1 MPEGW
6 VLAQLTFEG
15 KVFSGK
21 GTGKSFID
29 LPWVKRQIQSKLGF
43 TPYSGTLNI
52 HLTHEGKEKRKHL
65 NPAKGMMVEPEKGYY
80 SGVLFKAVIDTL
92 NCAVV
97 IPITPNYP
105 RDVLEVISPL
115 YLRGQLGLIDGSL
128 VAITV
133 TF

>member
-1 MPEGW
+1 LP
-6 VLAQLTFEG
+6 QLILEG

-29 LPWVKRQIQSKLGF
+29 LPWVKSQIQNMLDF

-52 HLTHEGKEKRKHL
+52 QLTQDSKEKRKNL

-80 SGVLFKAVIDTL
+80 SGVLFKAAIDTL

-97 IPITPNYP
+97 IPVTPNYP
-105 RDVLEVISPL
+105 SDVLEIISPL
-115 YLRGQLGLIDGSL
+115 YLRGQLGLTDGSL
-128 VAITV
+128 VAVAV

>member
-1 MPEGW
+1 MP
-6 VLAQLTFEG
+6 QLTFEG

-21 GTGKSFID
+21 GTGKSFME
-29 LPWVKRQIQSKLGF
+29 LPWVKRQIQNKLGF

-52 HLTHEGKEKRKHL
+52 HLTQEGEEKRKHL
-65 NPAKGMMVEPEKGYY
+65 NPAKGIMVEPEKGYY
-80 SGVLFKAVIDTL
+80 SGVLFKAAIETL

-105 RDVLEVISPL
+105 SDVLEVISHL
-115 YLRGQLGLIDGSL
+115 YLRGQVGLTDGSL
-128 VAITV
+128 VAVTV